1 MEAELRPP
9 RRRLRITEQYEA
21 PLPLDTRLRAQLIN
35 KHVLVRDPEHIRRI
49 HSQGFFGKGILS
61 RSRPDFTGCSNHSS
75 LQGGASVTSHTHDIT
90 AVCPQ
95 VSSAPLMTEYLQL
108 SLEET
113 FFLVYGLGCLSVYQE
128 QEPLSVVQLWR
139 RLCVIGP
146 DFISSY
152 AAYHHLRSRGWVP
165 KGGGAKYGAD
175 FMLYRKGPPF
185 YHASYSVVVQRADGA
200 FRDCSERH
208 FSWRSLAALSRIA
221 SSVSK
226 ELMLCYIIYP
236 NNQSESELES
246 PDCLRR
252 LSVQEVV
259 VNRWV
264 SSKEREEQDQL

>member
-1 MEAELRPP
+1 RMEAELRPP

-49 HSQGFFGKGILS
+49 HSQ
-61 RSRPDFTGCSNHSS
+61 TCY
-75 LQGGASVTSHTHDIT
+75 V
-90 AVCPQ
+90 VVYQ

-185 YHASYSVVVQRADGA
+185 YHARYHTYTQ
-200 FRDCSERH
+200 
-208 FSWRSLAALSRIA
+208 
-221 SSVSK
+221 SSFLRLQGNK
-226 ELMLCYIIYP
+226 WELMLCYIIYP